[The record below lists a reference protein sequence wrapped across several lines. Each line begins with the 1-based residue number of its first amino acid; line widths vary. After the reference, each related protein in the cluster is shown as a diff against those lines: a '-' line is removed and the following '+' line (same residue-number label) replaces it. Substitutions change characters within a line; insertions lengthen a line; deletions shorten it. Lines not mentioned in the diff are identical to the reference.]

1 MVDFKTFIIKL
12 KEMISS
18 MADVRR
24 LTVMALAD
32 AFLGK
37 TTSAE
42 KIQKAQRD
50 FGKNVDMIIKDLSR
64 IEEYISKNAKEYV
77 TDAEIQH
84 AKKLIGEE
92 LTLFTDLRNE
102 FFHITKSLPTG
113 FIDMNVVKK
122 RLQVDKIRG
131 DIVRLNVLV
140 GNIKHQWE
148 SEEYLLKYLVEKI
161 GKVA

>member
-84 AKKLIGEE
+84 AKKLIEEE

>member
-1 MVDFKTFIIKL
+1 MADFKTFIIKL

-84 AKKLIGEE
+84 AKKLIEEE